1 MSGLLMGHVI
11 NFGQL
16 TANQLA
22 PQGRHHGHLGTYL
35 NQQPRGVFQTLNRVV
50 ASGGTIV
57 AMGSQA
63 SDGLVRQQFF
73 VSTDGGKTWRLASL
87 HAAGGGQV
95 PLGHQATLL
104 AGGPGGWLAIG
115 PQAIWTS
122 PDGTSW
128 TLASTHGI
136 SPQLPGDSALGDHQ
150 DRGRLPGGGQGE
162 RRGRRDAGG
171 DLDVA
176 QWPDLAADDG
186 PAAWGWRRPARPC
199 RAFPTP
205 PTGATTR

>member
-1 MSGLLMGHVI
+1 MAL
-11 NFGQL
+11 
-16 TANQLA
+16 
-22 PQGRHHGHLGTYL
+22 
-35 NQQPRGVFQTLNRVV
+35 
-50 ASGGTIV
+50 
-57 AMGSQA
+57 GSQV

-73 VSTDGGKTWRLASL
+73 VSSDGGKTWRLARL
-87 HAAGGGQV
+87 HAAGGGKGGQV

-136 SPQLPGDSALGDHQ
+136 SPQLPGDAVWVITKTATGFLAAGK
-150 DRGRLPGGGQGE
+150 GE
-162 RRGRRDAGG
+162 RRRWRDAGG

-176 QWPDLAADDG
+176 RRPDLAADDG
-186 PAAWGWRRPARPC
+186 RRPGFGRG
-199 RAFPTP
+199 R
-205 PTGATTR
+205 